1 MTSVAYITNAS
12 PQSGVGYRAAK
23 IQAAISALMLP
34 ELTLTSYEIDGVE
47 RTLKSLNQTIA
58 TQPALPGKL
67 QNKTVAWWY
76 LGRALRSQ
84 LRKQEAS
91 IWHATNQSLSFI
103 THGHHPTVVTVHDII
118 ELLDPQSRFGAVAAR
133 YLYRGIKTADHII
146 AVSLYTAK
154 TIQEAFA
161 IPAAAITVIPNGV
174 DSDFHPIADF
184 NNSIGA
190 LRLRQELGIQP
201 DQKIVLAVSSDHPR
215 KNTITTVHAFA
226 LALQQNPRLILIK
239 VGEPGLPAG
248 REMLLAEIDRL
259 NIRQHVRIINSVSH
273 SRLNELYNVA
283 DVFIYPSLFEG
294 FGLPPLQAMAAGT
307 PVITSNATSL
317 PEVVGDA
324 AIIHGPDDDAA
335 FAASIARLTQDKT
348 YADNLRAKGVAQAQR
363 FSWESAAQAEVAVYK
378 KISTN
383 S

>member
-23 IQAAISALMLP
+23 IKAAIEASSLPALK
-34 ELTLTSYEIDGVE
+34 LTEYEINGVE
-47 RTLKSLNQTIA
+47 RTLKSGAHTLA

-76 LGRALRSQ
+76 LGRALRSH
-84 LRKQEAS
+84 LRKEEAS

-103 THGHHPTVVTVHDII
+103 THGHHPAVVTVHDII
-118 ELLDPQSRFGAVAAR
+118 ELLEPQSRAATLAAR
-133 YLYRGIKTADHII
+133 YLYRGIKTASHVI

-154 TIQEAFA
+154 TIQEALG
-161 IPAAAITVIPNGV
+161 ITTDAITVIPNGV
-174 DSDFHPIADF
+174 DDDFHHIADF
-184 NNSIGA
+184 DNSIGS
-190 LRLRQELGIQP
+190 LRLRQELGISP

-215 KNTITTVHAFA
+215 KNTATTVRAFA
-226 LALQQNPRLILIK
+226 QAYKQDPRLILIK

-248 REMLLAEIDRL
+248 REALLAEIDRL
-259 NIRQHVRIINSVSH
+259 DIRSQVRIINSVSH
-273 SRLNELYNVA
+273 GRLNELYNAA
-283 DVFIYPSLFEG
+283 DVFIYPSRFEG

-324 AIIHGPDDDAA
+324 AITHDPDDVEAY
-335 FAASIARLTQDKT
+335 AASITRLTQDT
-348 YADNLRAKGVAQAQR
+348 AYANGFKEKGLAQAKR
-363 FSWESAAQAEVAVYK
+363 FSWEAAAQAEVAVYQQL
-378 KISTN
+378 
-383 S
+383 

>member
-1 MTSVAYITNAS
+1 MTSIAYITNAS

-23 IQAAISALMLP
+23 IRAAITALSLP
-34 ELTLTSYEIDGVE
+34 ALKLTSYEIDGVE
-47 RTLKSLNQTIA
+47 RTLKSGNQTLA

-67 QNKTVAWWY
+67 QTKTIAWWY
-76 LGRALRSQ
+76 LGRALRSH

-103 THGHHPTVVTVHDII
+103 TYGHQPAIVTVHDII

-146 AVSLYTAK
+146 AVSYYTAK
-154 TIQEAFA
+154 TIQEKFA
-161 IPAAAITVIPNGV
+161 IPADAITVIPNGV

-190 LRLRQELGIQP
+190 LRLRQELGIQS

-215 KNTITTVHAFA
+215 KNTTTTVRAFA
-226 LALQQNPRLILIK
+226 HALQQDSRLILIK

-259 NIRQHVRIINSVSH
+259 KIRQQVRIINTVSH
-273 SRLNELYNVA
+273 SRLNELYNAA
-283 DVFIYPSLFEG
+283 DVFIYPSRFEG

-307 PVITSNATSL
+307 PVVTSNATSL
-317 PEVVGDA
+317 PEVVGEA
-324 AIIHGPDDDAA
+324 AIMHSPDDAA
-335 FAASIARLTQDKT
+335 AFSASITRLTQDT
-348 YADNLRAKGVAQAQR
+348 AYADSFCEKSLAQAQR
-363 FSWESAAQAEVAVYK
+363 FSWVTAAQAEVAVYQQL
-378 KISTN
+378 TL
-383 S
+383 